1 MVEEMNKF
9 FLGGGGGLSLINLK
23 NGHRMRLRSS
33 QKKIGVVVEIMD
45 FINLKV
51 LLRVIHSWFILRN
64 FRELKKETANAQQ
77 KQH

>member
-1 MVEEMNKF
+1 
-9 FLGGGGGLSLINLK
+9 
-23 NGHRMRLRSS
+23 
-33 QKKIGVVVEIMD
+33 MD